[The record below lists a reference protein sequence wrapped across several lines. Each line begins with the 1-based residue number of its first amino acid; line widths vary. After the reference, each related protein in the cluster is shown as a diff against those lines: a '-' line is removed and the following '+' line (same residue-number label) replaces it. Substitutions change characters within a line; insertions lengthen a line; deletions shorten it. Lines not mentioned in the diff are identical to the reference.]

1 MKQTILVA
9 AAIALGAAA
18 VMVSCSSK
26 KIGASESATPVK
38 TTGAV
43 VIGSKPSPVGTD
55 PVTALPVAVVYQTSK
70 PCADLVP
77 VTVANG
83 RLISFPAPTDIT
95 ENSAPIPLDFGYWL
109 SRQGGIG
116 SDTRFTNW
124 TFAEYSA
131 LKAVPSPAEILANL
145 SDAKVTD
152 VKEIK
157 GMTPW
162 QAAADTAAVN
172 RIIRA
177 QIPRLED

>member
-18 VMVSCSSK
+18 VMVSCTSK
-26 KIGASESATPVK
+26 KSVATDNTAPVK
-38 TTGAV
+38 ATGAV
-43 VIGSKPSPVGTD
+43 VIGGKPASVGVE

-77 VTVANG
+77 VTVSDG
-83 RLISFPAPTDIT
+83 RLISYPAPTDIT
-95 ENSAPIPLDFGYWL
+95 ENSTPIPLDFGYWL

-124 TFAEYSA
+124 TFSQYQALESA
-131 LKAVPSPAEILANL
+131 PSPAEILANL